1 MPIFF
6 AMANALMRLEEDSL
20 PSTGALSLDTE
31 GLSFVTGGF
40 VSGDV
45 RLSYE
50 QIASIGRLYR
60 SKDTLVVTTTEGD
73 RYLFTVH
80 QEGTADGVRAIVR
93 LLQARAE
100 HLRKQA
106 PPPPPEPEGG
116 PGEEPGGEPGPACA

>member
-40 VSGDV
+40 ASGDV
-45 RLSYE
+45 RLAYE

-60 SKDTLVVTTTEGD
+60 SKDTLVVTATDGS

-93 LLQARAE
+93 LLQARAA
-100 HLRKQA
+100 LLSKQA
-106 PPPPPEPEGG
+106 PPNTPDPEGG
-116 PGEEPGGEPGPACA
+116 PGEEPDGEPGAASA